1 MPHRPLP
8 TLGLPPPLRHKFAIS
23 QKQRLFVQ
31 HKIEAAV
38 VLALAEEGIVSVAA
52 GLGEGLFGRE
62 RGVGDFDVA
71 LFDTFAG
78 VVFDLLIAVLRLF

>member
-8 TLGLPPPLRHKFAIS
+8 TLGLPPPLRHKFAIR
-23 QKQRLFVQ
+23 QKQRLFIQ

-38 VLALAEEGIVSVAA
+38 VLTLAEEGIVSVAA
-52 GLGEGLFGRE
+52 GLGEGLFGWE
-62 RGVGDFDVA
+62 RGIGHFDVA
-71 LFDTFAG
+71 LFYAFAG